1 MSNDKHDP
9 NRSNQDGSNSEKLDE
24 QMSLAC
30 PSCGGTE
37 FDFDQPKEVP
47 AEQAK
52 AAAGDSA
59 EPEATTLLQCAK
71 CGKEVTYGDL
81 VSANAESVDQHVQ
94 DIGAEFAENLKANLQ
109 DAIKKLGFK

>member
-1 MSNDKHDP
+1 MS
-9 NRSNQDGSNSEKLDE
+9 SEKLDE
-24 QMSLAC
+24 QMSLSC

-37 FDFDQPKEVP
+37 FDFDQPE
-47 AEQAK
+47 
-52 AAAGDSA
+52 AAADDSA

-71 CGKEVTYGDL
+71 CGKEITYGDL